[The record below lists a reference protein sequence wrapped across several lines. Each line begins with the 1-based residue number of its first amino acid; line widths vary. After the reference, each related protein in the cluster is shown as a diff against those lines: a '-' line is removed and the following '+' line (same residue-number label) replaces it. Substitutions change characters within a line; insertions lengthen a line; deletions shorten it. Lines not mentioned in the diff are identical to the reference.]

1 MAGKQKGLRQ
11 TLIYLINHNQY
22 KSMIFQASCNRQGKP
37 MPVRKDYRLL
47 IQTLRVMRLS
57 TILLLV
63 CIFQAS
69 AKISHS
75 QNITYTCKDAPL
87 EQVFKVIKQQ
97 TGYVVFYDQ
106 DLLVKTKRVTLT
118 AKDLAL
124 EPFLRKVLSDQPL
137 DYSIENR
144 TIIISKKVV
153 PSPVPFAT
161 PLKIPAVSGIITD
174 ENGRPVPKA
183 VIRLLPTEDRGTISE
198 EDGSFIMAAVP
209 PGNYT
214 LEVRHLS
221 FLVAQK
227 KIVVADNDVK
237 VKISLIPQQRELKGV
252 VISTG
257 YQKIEKAAATGSYSV
272 ITARELEETPDI
284 NIMKRL
290 EGKVPGVRF
299 DVRNN
304 TIQIRGVN
312 NFTTSAPLI
321 IIDGFPAIDQNL
333 ALRPGYT
340 PLLGDYAGPS
350 NDVLNAF
357 NPADIESITF
367 LKDAA
372 ATSIWGSSA
381 ANGVIVVETKKGKK
395 GDMTTVSLA
404 GTLSIAA
411 PANMK
416 NMKAMNSREYIE
428 FEQEMFDNNFYQD
441 PFTHWR
447 YTNPSE
453 AVRYMFLGRRG
464 DITPQQRDEALERLA
479 GVNNQ
484 SQIRKYLLRQAVTQ
498 QYNMSVTGG
507 GKNSSYYVSGNY
519 SKNLPVFRGNEG
531 SSYFVNSNFNTDLL
545 GGKVKLLTGLTH
557 NHSNS
562 VVNSAAI
569 NALNPG
575 TFGLRPYDM
584 LVDENGQSKDYSA
597 IFKPEVEDSLRG
609 LGLLPW
615 TYNTI
620 DQLNYSDTR
629 FLKQTTRMQ
638 ATLTARLTPWANLQ
652 LSGMYQRSSQEI
664 EQTDELNSYLT
675 RDLLNTA
682 TSIQNGKLVYGIPLG
697 DVVRH
702 TNTWSTDYS
711 ARAQLDIDKLWNGI
725 HHINFLGGSE
735 IRETKSKGYR
745 QTHYGFDPNTGA
757 AQAWNPTVP
766 YRTFFFGT
774 RTLGYADGALL
785 SDIKRYLS
793 YFANASYSMYD
804 KYFLS
809 GSVRFDDFSML
820 GIDRRNRAIPLWSA
834 GLKWNMRKESFMPE
848 AKWLTGMALRLT
860 YGTAGT
866 APASGSNFPV
876 VNIMAADPLTGLTY
890 STIGTPGNQELGWE
904 TTATLNG
911 GFDASIRNG
920 LVDITFDI
928 YRKRSSGILAYVPY
942 NATYGWSSLI
952 YNTASM
958 KSHGFEFGIN
968 ANIIRTRSWGYSTN
982 FNLAYNT
989 NEVTDAR
996 FAANTNT
1003 LMGRSPVEG
1012 YPVDYMM
1019 ALRWA
1024 GLDQQGQPQ
1033 IYNKAG
1039 KILTS
1044 TDGEVVK
1051 PEDWVYKGRLNPPV
1065 FGGFMHTLRYRQL
1078 SLSARMVFY
1087 MGHKIMKQDVVPGL
1101 YPESGNA
1108 PGFAGTSKALV
1119 RRWRKPGDEAF
1130 TNIPGIVHT
1139 NSTGL
1144 LRYRDADIN
1153 VISASNARLEQLS
1166 LNYIVGPGILRK
1178 FPFIKS
1184 IIMGATASNLG
1195 VIWRKNKDGIDP
1207 MYVLSNNFNS
1217 MAPSPTYTFNF
1228 NVSF

>member
-1 MAGKQKGLRQ
+1 
-11 TLIYLINHNQY
+11 
-22 KSMIFQASCNRQGKP
+22 MIFQASCNRQGKP
-37 MPVRKDYRLL
+37 MPVRKDDRLL

-57 TILLLV
+57 TMLLLV
-63 CIFQAS
+63 CILQAS
-69 AKISHS
+69 ATTSRS
-75 QNITYTCKDAPL
+75 QSITYTCKDAPL

-118 AKDLAL
+118 VKNLEL
-124 EPFLRKVLSDQPL
+124 EPFLRKALDDQPL
-137 DYSIENR
+137 DYSIENK
-144 TIIISKKVV
+144 TIIISRKIMPDKVPYV
-153 PSPVPFAT
+153 LPM
-161 PLKIPAVSGIITD
+161 KIPAVSGVITD
-174 ENGRPVPKA
+174 EKGRPVARA
-183 VIRLLPTEDRGTISE
+183 VVRLLPTEDRGTLSE

-221 FLVAQK
+221 FLPAQK
-227 KIVVADNDVK
+227 KIVVADKDVK
-237 VKISLIPQQRELKGV
+237 VTIPLTPQQRELKGV

-257 YQKIEKAAATGSYSV
+257 FQKIEKAATTGSYSL

-299 DVRNN
+299 DIRNN
-304 TIQIRGVN
+304 RIQIRGVN
-312 NFTTSAPLI
+312 NFGTSPPLI

-340 PLLGDYAGPS
+340 PLLGDQAGTS

-381 ANGVIVVETKKGKK
+381 ANGVIVVETKKGRK
-395 GDMTTVSLA
+395 GDMTTLSLG
-404 GTLSIAA
+404 GTISIAA

-416 NMKAMNSREYIE
+416 NMNAMNSREYID
-428 FEQEMFDNNFYQD
+428 FEKEMFDANFYQD

-453 AVRYMFLGRRG
+453 AVRYMFLGKRG

-479 GVNNQ
+479 NINNQ
-484 SQIRKYLLRQAVTQ
+484 SQMKEYLLRQAVTQ

-507 GKNSSYYVSGNY
+507 GKNTSYYMSGNY
-519 SKNLPVFRGNEG
+519 SKNLPVFKGNQN
-531 SSYFVNSNFNTDLL
+531 SAYFVNSNFTTDLL
-545 GGKVKLLTGLTH
+545 DGRVKLSTGINHT
-557 NHSNS
+557 HSNS
-562 VVNSAAI
+562 VVNPAAL

-575 TFGLRPYDM
+575 SLGLRPYD
-584 LVDENGQSKDYSA
+584 LVVDEHGQPKNYS
-597 IFKPEVEDSLRG
+597 IMFKPEVEDSLQG

-615 TYNTI
+615 TYSPLE
-620 DQLNYSDTR
+620 QLNYSNTR
-629 FLKQTTRMQ
+629 FIKQTTRIQ
-638 ATLTARLTPWANLQ
+638 TTLTTRLTSWADLQ

-664 EQTDELNSYLT
+664 ELIDELNSYAT

-682 TSIQNGKLVYGIPLG
+682 TSIQNGKLVYGIPIG
-697 DVVRH
+697 DIVKH
-702 TNTWSTDYS
+702 TNTWSSDYGV
-711 ARAQLDIDKLWNGI
+711 RGQLNVDKHWKGI
-725 HHINFLGGSE
+725 HHINFLAGAD
-735 IRETKSKGYR
+735 IRETKSTGYR
-745 QTHYGFDPNTGA
+745 QTHYGYDPNTGS

-774 RTLGYADGALL
+774 RTLGYSDGALL

-793 YFANASYSMYD
+793 YFSNANYSLYE

-820 GIDRRNRAIPLWSA
+820 GIERRNRAIPLWSA
-834 GLKWNMRKESFMPE
+834 GLKWDIRKESFMP
-848 AKWLTGMALRLT
+848 ASKWLTGLAFRLT

-866 APASGSNFPV
+866 APANGSNYPV
-876 VNIMAADPLTGLTY
+876 VNIMPADPLTGLTY
-890 STIGTPGNQELGWE
+890 SSIGTPGNQNLGWE

-911 GFDASIRNG
+911 GLDADFLYG
-920 LVDITFDI
+920 LIGITFDV
-928 YRKRSSGILAYVPY
+928 YRKRSSGILASLPY
-942 NATYGWSSLI
+942 NATYGWTSLL

-958 KSHGFEFGIN
+958 NSHGFEFGIN
-968 ANIIRTRSWGYSTN
+968 ANIIRTKNWGYTTS

-989 NEVTDAR
+989 NKVTDTR
-996 FAANTNT
+996 FGINTGT
-1003 LMGRSPVEG
+1003 LESGSPVAG
-1012 YPVDYMM
+1012 HPVDYLT

-1024 GLDQQGQPQ
+1024 GLDQEGQSL
-1033 IYNKAG
+1033 IYNNAG

-1044 TDGEVVK
+1044 TDGEIVK
-1051 PEDWVYKGRLNPPV
+1051 PEDRVYKGRSTPPV
-1065 FGGFMHTLRYRQL
+1065 FGGFMHLIRYRQL

-1087 MGHKIMKQDVVPGL
+1087 MGHNIMKQDVVQGL
-1101 YPESGNA
+1101 YPEGGNA
-1108 PGFAGTSKALV
+1108 PGFLGTSKALV
-1119 RRWRKPGDEAF
+1119 RRWRKAGDEAY
-1130 TNIPGIVHT
+1130 TNIPGVIHSNFT
-1139 NSTGL
+1139 SL
-1144 LRYRDADIN
+1144 SRYGDADIN
-1153 VISASNARLEQLS
+1153 VISASHARLEQIS
-1166 LNYIVGPGILRK
+1166 LNYMAGSRIIGK
-1178 FPFIKS
+1178 WPFIKS
-1184 IIMGATASNLG
+1184 LTMGTTVSNLG
-1195 VIWRKNKDGIDP
+1195 VIWRKNKEGIDP
-1207 MYVLSNNFNS
+1207 MYMLENNFGS
-1217 MAPSPTYTFNF
+1217 MKPSPTYTFNF